1 MNAEFPIG
9 VCGWC
14 LDRHD
19 ARRSI
24 EVAGRDLGLRFTQVG
39 FFTEQAVRSADA
51 AAIVEAARTAD
62 VTLVGAF
69 VAFEGEDYASIARIA
84 ATGGFMP
91 DDSYPSRLAITRA
104 VADLAAVLR
113 CPSLSVHAGT
123 VPPDVT
129 SPAYTKLLDRVRKVA
144 EYAAERGLRLLL
156 ETGREPADVLLRF
169 IDAVDRINVGV
180 NFDPGNFIIYGTD
193 DPVAAVTNLKGW
205 IELVH
210 LKDAIRSTR
219 PGVDYGRS
227 ASLGA
232 GDVQIARVVSKL
244 RAIGY
249 RGPLLIECDTSKTG
263 LDAIRNAIDYLRTL
277 VS

>member
-1 MNAEFPIG
+1 VNTELSIG

-24 EVAGRDLGLRFTQVG
+24 EVAGRDIGLRFAQVG

-62 VTLVGAF
+62 VKLVGAF

-84 ATGGFMP
+84 ATGGFRP

-104 VADLAAVLR
+104 VVDLAAVLR

-129 SPAYTKLLDRVRKVA
+129 TSIYAKLLDRVREVA
-144 EYAAERGLRLLL
+144 DYAARRGLRLLL

-169 IDAVDRINVGV
+169 IDDADRINVGV

-193 DPVAAVTNLKGW
+193 EPVAAVTNLKGR

-210 LKDAIRSTR
+210 MKDAIRSTR
-219 PGVDYGRS
+219 PGVDYGRP

-232 GDVQIARVVSKL
+232 GDVQIARVISKL
-244 RAIGY
+244 RATGY
-249 RGPLLIECDTSKTG
+249 RGPLLLECDTRETG
-263 LDAIRNAIDYLRTL
+263 LDAIRNAADYLRTL

>member
-1 MNAEFPIG
+1 MNNDFPIG

-24 EVAGRDLGLRFTQVG
+24 EVAGRDLGLRFAQVG

-51 AAIVEAARTAD
+51 AAMLEAARADD

-69 VAFEGEDYASIARIA
+69 IAFEGEDYASIARIA

-91 DDSYPSRLAITRA
+91 DDSYLSRLSITRA
-104 VADLAAVLR
+104 AVDLAAVLQ
-113 CPSLSVHAGT
+113 CPSLSVHVGT
-123 VPPDVT
+123 VPTDAT
-129 SPAYTKLLDRVRKVA
+129 SPIYAKLLDRTREVA
-144 EYAAERGLRLLL
+144 DYAAQWGLRLLL
-156 ETGREPADVLLRF
+156 ETGREPADALLRF
-169 IDAVDRINVGV
+169 IDDADRINVGV

-193 DPVAAVTNLKGW
+193 EPAAAVTTLKDR

-210 LKDAIRSTR
+210 LKDAVRSTR
-219 PGVDYGRS
+219 PGAEYGRR
-227 ASLGA
+227 ASFGA

-244 RAIGY
+244 RATGY
-249 RGPLLIECDTSKTG
+249 RSPLLFECDTRDMG
-263 LDAIRNAIDYLRTL
+263 LDAIRNAADYLRTL
-277 VS
+277 IG